1 METIDS
7 TNKNCVVS
15 PCNNFAV
22 SNYNINAWTQMGLQL
37 ANNSYRIVNIT
48 KKPSKRTFFR
58 LKIYIDKEKVSSE
71 IIDLYKESMKKNK
84 ITMDKY
90 KSGVKVL
97 FDAGVDLFVPY
108 EISVPYP
115 PLLVNKVNHHIQ
127 CSMDKI
133 EYTKDG
139 KEDCNP
145 VGYYLYPRSSMATKT
160 PLTLANSVGIIDSG
174 YRGDIIAAVHC
185 ARQPPVIGSGCQ
197 TYNIEKSQ
205 RLVQLCPPDLSFP
218 IEVVIV
224 NEPDMLGS
232 GGERGKGGFGST
244 GS

>member
-1 METIDS
+1 
-7 TNKNCVVS
+7 
-15 PCNNFAV
+15 
-22 SNYNINAWTQMGLQL
+22 
-37 ANNSYRIVNIT
+37 
-48 KKPSKRTFFR
+48 
-58 LKIYIDKEKVSSE
+58 
-71 IIDLYKESMKKNK
+71 MKKNK

>member
-1 METIDS
+1 MATIDCA
-7 TNKNCVVS
+7 NKNCVIA

-22 SNYNINAWTQMGLQL
+22 SNYNINAWTQMGVQL

-48 KKPSKRTFFR
+48 KKNSKRAFFR
-58 LKIYIDKEKVSSE
+58 LKIYIDKENVSAD
-71 IIDLYKESMKKNK
+71 IIDLYKESIKKNK

-90 KSGVKVL
+90 KSGEKVL
-97 FDAGVDLFVPY
+97 FDAGVDLFVPD
-108 EISVPYP
+108 EIPVSYCSQSVD
-115 PLLVNKVNHHIQ
+115 KVNHFIK

-133 EYTKDG
+133 EYTKEG
-139 KEDCNP
+139 NEDSNP

-174 YRGDIIAAVHC
+174 YRGNIIAAIHC
-185 ARQPPVIGSGCQ
+185 SRSWCEDFV
-197 TYNIEKSQ
+197 YKIEKSQ

-218 IEVVIV
+218 IEVVMV
-224 NEPDMLGS
+224 NDHDSLGS
-232 GGERGKGGFGST
+232 GGERGNGGFGST